1 MWSSKYGGAAGL
13 EKRGAACCSH
23 LAAAARLV
31 WKHVEWRDSGIKL
44 SQSGRAGR
52 NVEHVTRSS
61 VHRGA
66 ADLQIS
72 GAARCGNRAI
82 AAQAVW

>member
-1 MWSSKYGGAAGL
+1 
-13 EKRGAACCSH
+13 
-23 LAAAARLV
+23 
-31 WKHVEWRDSGIKL
+31 
-44 SQSGRAGR
+44 
-52 NVEHVTRSS
+52 VEHVTRSS

-82 AAQAVW
+82 AVQAGWKKVEAREVVTNTLRRAWSGKSGERDVVVRLWRRCQSAEK